1 MNVYQDELKQYAKLV
16 MPEHLEKMKKMYSP
30 EAHKQPLGLKKE
42 KIEHIEN
49 VIMNSYSEHHPV
61 TLHVYEA
68 GHIQRYERVTIDKV
82 SLQSNTLMVTGPCYT
97 YSIRADAVI
106 EADVWKDE
114 SYSS

>member
-1 MNVYQDELKQYAKLV
+1 MNVYQDELKQYAKLIL
-16 MPEHLEKMKKMYSP
+16 PEHLEKMKKMYSP
-30 EAHKQPLGLKKE
+30 EDKQPLGLEKE
-42 KIEHIEN
+42 KVEHIEN

-68 GHIQRYERVTIDKV
+68 GHIQRYERVTIDQV
-82 SLQSNTLMVTGPCYT
+82 SLQSNTLMVTGPYYT

-106 EADVWKDE
+106 EANVWKDE